1 MKYKHTRPGANL
13 LVWGLVVVAYA
24 AAAATIVIETRD
36 PEYRDLTRVGHM
48 TIHAP
53 DDARRLGAS
62 QVAALYRARSGTPF
76 STLAPGSTIRVVWA
90 DGSSELV
97 RITDPSSP
105 LGVRT
110 VPGTQREPAGR

>member
-1 MKYKHTRPGANL
+1 MKYKHTRPGLNV
-13 LVWGLVVVAYA
+13 LVWALVVVAYA
-24 AAAATIVIETRD
+24 AAAATLVIETRD

-76 STLAPGSTIRVVWA
+76 STLAPGSTIKVVWP
-90 DGSSELV
+90 DGSSETV

-105 LGVRT
+105 LGVEPVR
-110 VPGTQREPAGR
+110 GSQRLE

>member
-1 MKYKHTRPGANL
+1 MKYKRTRPGVNL

-36 PEYRDLTRVGHM
+36 PGFRDLSRIGHM

-53 DDARRLGAS
+53 DDVRRLGAS

-76 STLAPGSTIRVVWA
+76 STLAPGSTIKVVWS
-90 DGSSELV
+90 DGSSEVV

-105 LGVRT
+105 LGAAP
-110 VPGTQREPAGR
+110 VPGTQQLPD

>member
-1 MKYKHTRPGANL
+1 MKYKRTRPGANV

-24 AAAATIVIETRD
+24 AAAATIVLDTHD

-53 DDARRLGAS
+53 DDARRLGAA

-76 STLAPGSTIRVVWA
+76 STLSPGSTIRVVWP
-90 DGSSELV
+90 DGSSETV
-97 RITDPSSP
+97 RVTDPASP
-105 LGVRT
+105 LGAEP
-110 VPGTQREPAGR
+110 VPGTQQAPQR

>member
-1 MKYKHTRPGANL
+1 MKYKRTRPGANL

-36 PEYRDLTRVGHM
+36 PGFRDLSRIGHM

-53 DDARRLGAS
+53 DDVRRLGAS

-76 STLAPGSTIRVVWA
+76 STLSPGSTIKVIWP
-90 DGSSELV
+90 DGSSEVV
-97 RITDPSSP
+97 RVVDPSSP
-105 LGVRT
+105 MGT
-110 VPGTQREPAGR
+110 MPVPGTQQAPDR

>member
-1 MKYKHTRPGANL
+1 MKYKHARPGANL

-36 PEYRDLTRVGHM
+36 PDFRDLSRVGHM

-53 DDARRLGAS
+53 DDARRLGAA

-76 STLAPGSTIRVVWA
+76 STLSPGSTIRIVWS
-90 DGSSELV
+90 DGSSEVV
-97 RITDPSSP
+97 RVTDPSSP
-105 LGVRT
+105 LGVAP
-110 VPGTQREPAGR
+110 VPGSQQAPDR

>member
-1 MKYKHTRPGANL
+1 MKYKRTRPGVNL

-36 PEYRDLTRVGHM
+36 PGFRDLSRIGHM

-53 DDARRLGAS
+53 DDVRRLGAS

-76 STLAPGSTIRVVWA
+76 STLSPGSTIKVIWP
-90 DGSSELV
+90 DGSSEVV
-97 RITDPSSP
+97 RVVDPSSP
-105 LGVRT
+105 MGT
-110 VPGTQREPAGR
+110 MPVPGTQQAPDR

>member
-1 MKYKHTRPGANL
+1 MKYKRTRPGANL

-24 AAAATIVIETRD
+24 AAAATIVIDTHD

-53 DDARRLGAS
+53 DDARRLGAA

-76 STLAPGSTIRVVWA
+76 STLSPGSTIKVVWP
-90 DGSSELV
+90 DGSSETV
-97 RITDPSSP
+97 RVTDPASP
-105 LGVRT
+105 LGT
-110 VPGTQREPAGR
+110 EPVPGTQQAPPR

>member
-1 MKYKHTRPGANL
+1 MKYKRTRPGVNL

-36 PEYRDLTRVGHM
+36 PGFRDLSRVGHM

-53 DDARRLGAS
+53 DDARRLGAA

-76 STLAPGSTIRVVWA
+76 STLSPGSTIKVVWS
-90 DGSSELV
+90 DGSSEVV
-97 RITDPSSP
+97 RIGDPSSP
-105 LGVRT
+105 LGAAP
-110 VPGTQREPAGR
+110 VPGTQQAPDR

>member
-1 MKYKHTRPGANL
+1 MKYKRTRPGINL

-36 PEYRDLTRVGHM
+36 PGFRDLSRVGHM

-53 DDARRLGAS
+53 DDARRLGAA

-76 STLAPGSTIRVVWA
+76 STLAPGSTIKVVWA
-90 DGSSELV
+90 DGSAETV
-97 RITDPSSP
+97 RITDPGSP
-105 LGVRT
+105 LGIEL
-110 VPGTQREPAGR
+110 VPGTQQAPK

>member
-1 MKYKHTRPGANL
+1 MKYKRTRPGANL
-13 LVWGLVVVAYA
+13 LVWVLVVVAYA

-53 DDARRLGAS
+53 DDARRLGAA

-76 STLAPGSTIRVVWA
+76 STLAPGSTIRVVWP
-90 DGSSELV
+90 DGSSETV

-105 LGVRT
+105 LGAEPM
-110 VPGTQREPAGR
+110 PGTQQAPQR

>member
-1 MKYKHTRPGANL
+1 MKYKRVRPGANL

-36 PEYRDLTRVGHM
+36 PAFRDLSRVGHM

-53 DDARRLGAS
+53 DDARRLGAA

-76 STLAPGSTIRVVWA
+76 STLAPGSTIRVIWPN
-90 DGSSELV
+90 GSSEVV

-105 LGVRT
+105 LGAT
-110 VPGTQREPAGR
+110 PVPGSQQAPDR